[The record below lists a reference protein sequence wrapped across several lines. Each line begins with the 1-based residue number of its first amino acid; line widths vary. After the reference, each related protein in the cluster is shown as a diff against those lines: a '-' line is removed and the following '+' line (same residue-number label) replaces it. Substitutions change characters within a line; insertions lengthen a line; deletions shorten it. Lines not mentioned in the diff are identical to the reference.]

1 MFQMQRILFPIDFS
15 EHSRGAV
22 AYAEALAGRFDAELT
37 LLHVVEPV
45 AYNSVPDDL
54 RRIDIAEM
62 EDWLGAER
70 RYFNVKFAMERGEAA
85 QQIARH
91 ACAHGSDLILMPT
104 RGMGLYR
111 RLTLGSNTAKVLHDA
126 ECPVWTGV
134 HLKDAPPLSE
144 IRFRK
149 VLCGLDF
156 LPNSAAILEWA
167 AGFAREYQAEL
178 TLAHAVPDV
187 EAGPERFMNR
197 EYDLALRAQ
206 SAERIE
212 ELQNQA
218 GLQSAVRIV
227 SGDPTDALRETALE
241 IGADLLVIGRSASSG
256 LLGRLS
262 KNSYSII
269 SHAPCPVVSV

>member
-1 MFQMQRILFPIDFS
+1 MFQIKRILFPIDFS

-37 LLHVVEPV
+37 LLHVVEPA
-45 AYNSVPDDL
+45 AYNGVPDDL
-54 RRIDIAEM
+54 RRIDVAEM
-62 EDWLGAER
+62 ADWLGADR
-70 RYFNVKFAMERGEAA
+70 RYFNVQFAVERGEAA
-85 QQIARH
+85 QQIAKY

-144 IRFRK
+144 IHFRK
-149 VLCGLDF
+149 VLCALDF

-167 AGFAREYQAEL
+167 SGFAQEYQAEL

-197 EYDLALRAQ
+197 EYDLALRAE
-206 SAERIE
+206 AADRIAD
-212 ELQNQA
+212 LQRQA
-218 GLQSAVRIV
+218 GLHAPVRIV
-227 SGDPTDALRETALE
+227 AGDPADALRDTALE
-241 IGADLLVIGRSASSG
+241 LDADLLVIGRSAASG
-256 LLGRLS
+256 LLGRIS

-269 SHAPCPVVSV
+269 SHSPCPVVSV

>member
-1 MFQMQRILFPIDFS
+1 MFQIQRILFPIDFS
-15 EHSRGAV
+15 EHCRGAV
-22 AYAEALAGRFDAELT
+22 AYAEALAGRFDAALT
-37 LLHVVEPV
+37 LLHVIEPA

-70 RYFNVKFAMERGEAA
+70 RYFKVEFAVERGEAA
-85 QQIARH
+85 QQIAKY
-91 ACAHGSDLILMPT
+91 ACAHGMDLILMPT

-134 HLKDAPPLSE
+134 HLKDAPLLAE
-144 IRFRK
+144 IHFRK

-156 LPNSAAILEWA
+156 LPNSGAILEWA
-167 AGFAREYQAEL
+167 AGFANEYQAEL

-197 EYDLALRAQ
+197 EYDLALRAE
-206 SAERIE
+206 AVERIA
-212 ELQNQA
+212 ELQQQA
-218 GLQSAVRIV
+218 GIPAEVRIV
-227 SGDPTDALRETALE
+227 AGDPAAALREAALE
-241 IGADLLVIGRSASSG
+241 IGADLLVIGRSATSG
-256 LLGRLS
+256 LLGRVS